1 MRVRFLLLGNV
12 LLGGSVDVTS
22 GSRVGGAIL
31 LPDGLEIEL
40 GIGTGGGNGLGI
52 VRGGALLMSLSF
64 THNMER
70 EDKGTHGDSVDIG
83 SVGLGRSLLI
93 GLCGFVGRHL
103 RISRE
108 QGRPSG

>member
-1 MRVRFLLLGNV
+1 VILLLLGDV
-12 LLGGSVDVTS
+12 LFGGSVDMTS
-22 GSRVGGAIL
+22 GSRVGRTIL
-31 LPDGLEIEL
+31 LPDGLEVEL

-52 VRGGALLMSLSF
+52 VRGGALLMSSSF

-70 EDKGTHGDSVDIG
+70 EEKGTHGDSVDIR
-83 SVGLGRSLLI
+83 SIGLGRSLLV

-108 QGRPSG
+108 QGRP